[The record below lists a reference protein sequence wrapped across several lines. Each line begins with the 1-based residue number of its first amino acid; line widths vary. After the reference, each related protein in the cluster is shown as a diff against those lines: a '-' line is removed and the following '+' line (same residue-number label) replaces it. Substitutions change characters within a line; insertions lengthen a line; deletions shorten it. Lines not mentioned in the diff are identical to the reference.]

1 MEIVGWYRDLGLE
14 LLDVYG
20 MTEDFCYSHYSRP
33 GQVRL
38 GYVGQP
44 LPGVQSRI
52 ANNGEIQVKS
62 PAQMMGYFRQPELT
76 AESMT
81 GDGYFK
87 TGDRGEFDEAGRLK
101 ITGRVKELF
110 KTSKGKYVS
119 PAPIENRLV
128 HPKVEAVCVTGPGQ
142 PQPFALMMLSPAGR
156 EQLREPRSR
165 DLLVAELDSLLDS
178 VNASLENHEKLKY
191 AVIVHDLWSVENGF
205 LTATMKIRREVIE
218 DRYLKKAQEWSAMG
232 RTVIVDADGSKD
244 GASLVDDTN

>member
-1 MEIVGWYRDLGLE
+1 
-14 LLDVYG
+14 
-20 MTEDFCYSHYSRP
+20 
-33 GQVRL
+33 
-38 GYVGQP
+38 
-44 LPGVQSRI
+44 
-52 ANNGEIQVKS
+52 
-62 PAQMMGYFRQPELT
+62 
-76 AESMT
+76 
-81 GDGYFK
+81 
-87 TGDRGEFDEAGRLK
+87 
-101 ITGRVKELF
+101 
-110 KTSKGKYVS
+110 
-119 PAPIENRLV
+119 
-128 HPKVEAVCVTGPGQ
+128 
-142 PQPFALMMLSPAGR
+142 MMLSPAGR